1 MDPWS
6 KGDYSRIIREAS
18 MVVEKVPVAILPS
31 GRVAGRVLLAFP
43 IVETEMRSWKRAPVS
58 RVSRHALNIGQR
70 VASEGSWGAQAPPR
84 HGQGGAAPPGRLGP
98 WWPPSSCASG
108 SWKVPER

>member
-31 GRVAGRVLLAFP
+31 AGCREEFSWRSRSWKRGGG
-43 IVETEMRSWKRAPVS
+43 ETEMRSWKRAPVS
-58 RVSRHALNIGQR
+58 RVSRRALNIGQR
-70 VASEGSWGAQAPPR
+70 VASEGSWGAKAPP
-84 HGQGGAAPPGRLGP
+84 GAAKGGGAPPGRLGP
-98 WWPPSSCASG
+98 W
-108 SWKVPER
+108 